1 MIMCQATFRTACK
14 WKMQVSSISPF
25 WCIRQKPYYDS
36 VDKNAQRTT
45 VAHWSL
51 SGAQPNAMTRRSH
64 IIISANVLL
73 MQLWKYRIPIPTNT
87 AMGKRKLTGKTKC
100 TPWFSLPLLPL
111 ETITWSS
118 MTLSA
123 FITSLWMNFSP
134 LFFTAPTHFIEV
146 CGYSFMHHC
155 PVVRPSFGQANLCFG
170 LVCPT
175 DCVPEVGWF
184 V

>member
-1 MIMCQATFRTACK
+1 MTRLIEMHRELQLHIDH
-14 WKMQVSSISPF
+14 WVEPNQMPWHVVLISLYQPMAKFF
-25 WCIRQKPYYDS
+25 WCNYGNTDRDICE
-36 VDKNAQRTT
+36 
-45 VAHWSL
+45 
-51 SGAQPNAMTRRSH
+51 G
-64 IIISANVLL
+64 
-73 MQLWKYRIPIPTNT
+73 PIWGDQYCH
-87 AMGKRKLTGKTKC
+87 GKKR
-100 TPWFSLPLLPL
+100 FRVLPL

-123 FITSLWMNFSP
+123 LITSLWRNFSP